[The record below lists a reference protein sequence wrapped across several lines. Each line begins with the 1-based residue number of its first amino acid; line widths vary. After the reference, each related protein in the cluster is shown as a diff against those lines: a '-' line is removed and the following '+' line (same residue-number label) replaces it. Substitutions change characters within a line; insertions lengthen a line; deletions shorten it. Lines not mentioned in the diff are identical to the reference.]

1 MTDKEWKKLYKWAEN
16 YSDKVYLK
24 GVLDVCYGIDVYIN
38 NQMIMQ
44 VDKYGDLK
52 IHTHNKNINVDV
64 NIADNRT
71 AKQIKAIIKNL
82 IEEVYYG

>member
-24 GVLDVCYGIDVYIN
+24 GALDVCYGIDVYIN
-38 NQMIMQ
+38 NQIIMQ
-44 VDKYGDLK
+44 FNKYGDFK

-71 AKQIKAIIKNL
+71 AKQIKSIIKNL
-82 IEEVYYG
+82 L